1 MIMQRTISIEINLNE
16 YPAEVSF
23 EVFDGAITDINFVH
37 ILVNDDYQDVSYLAN
52 DLGEGIIEDL
62 EELLKNE

>member
-1 MIMQRTISIEINLNE
+1 MQRTISIEINLYE

-37 ILVNDDYQDVSYLAN
+37 VLVNADYHDVSYLAN